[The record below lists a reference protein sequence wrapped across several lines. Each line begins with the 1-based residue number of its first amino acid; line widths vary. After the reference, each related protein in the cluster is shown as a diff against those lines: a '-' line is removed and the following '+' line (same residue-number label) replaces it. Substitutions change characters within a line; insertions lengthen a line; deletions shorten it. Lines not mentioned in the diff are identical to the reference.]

1 MRNARTGGCPPAGL
15 ARGARARASR
25 LGAVAAVVALFVLS
39 CGRAYIGPPTDTPQG
54 RFEYARHL
62 LETGRYYDAITELQ
76 GFISDNPGSGLLD
89 TAIFYLGDAYLGKH
103 DYPMA
108 AAQFERLLR
117 EYPGSGNAPAARYK
131 LGVAYFEQSPAAELD
146 PTMTERALAQLRLFL
161 KLHPDNPNC
170 EDAEAKIDVLREKL
184 AKKQYLNGWLYT
196 RLKDPAAARF
206 YFDIVLQEYPDTPW
220 APKSIIGTAKS
231 YEIEK
236 DTESAVQQY
245 EKLLRAYPQS
255 EEAPRARERLRE
267 LGADVEGGE
276 TDVADDKGDG
286 SSPDEKP

>member
-1 MRNARTGGCPPAGL
+1 M
-15 ARGARARASR
+15 
-25 LGAVAAVVALFVLS
+25 AVIAAAAALIAQS
-39 CGRAYIGPPTDTPQG
+39 CGKAYIGPPTDTPQG

-62 LETGRYYDAITELQ
+62 LESGRYYDAITELQ

-146 PTMTERALAQLRLFL
+146 PTMTERALSQLQLFL
-161 KLHPDNPNC
+161 KLHPDDVNVD
-170 EDAEAKIDVLREKL
+170 DAKAKIDILREKL

-196 RLKDPAAARF
+196 KLKDPSAARF
-206 YFDIVLQEYPDTPW
+206 YFDIVLQEYPDTAW
-220 APKSIIGTAKS
+220 APKSIMGTAKS
-231 YEIEK
+231 YEIEN
-236 DTESAVQQY
+236 DTESAVRQY
-245 EKLLRAYPQS
+245 ERLLRVYPQS

-267 LGADVEGGE
+267 LGAEVEGGE

-286 SSPDEKP
+286 SSPEKKP